1 MYVAE
6 VPYSPPVANPWTI
19 RQMMRSAAAHIP
31 IWLREGR
38 IATTNEA
45 EAITRTEKVRAE
57 RRPCRSAQRPKNQ
70 EPSGRMRKV
79 MANTA

>member
-6 VPYSPPVANPWTI
+6 VPYSPPVANPWTM

-31 IWLREGR
+31 IWSREGR

-45 EAITRTEKVRAE
+45 KAITRTEKVRA
-57 RRPCRSAQRPKNQ
+57 
-70 EPSGRMRKV
+70 
-79 MANTA
+79 